1 MKLNSK
7 YLIES
12 ILEELEDDELTP
24 KSDFEKLMSALTSD
38 LSNARQAME
47 MYDIG
52 AYELTPEEDAK
63 VKKVMMDIEARE
75 IVRDSLKGGKDLKAL
90 GYDFHQV
97 FMDAYGFT
105 PPKSKEFEL
114 WGGKTKD
121 EELSLKATVGGK
133 ELEFEFWYDQQ
144 FSNYIIEPW
153 FRFDTMHDK
162 DGDVSLLSDH
172 IIIREGDVERKVSK
186 EELPSA
192 LRNAMGIPWD
202 AYGTEGLP
210 EWPELPK
217 GQPPVDGPEG
227 TDEPVYE
234 GKRKLNKSYL
244 FETIAEVM
252 SEIGENFGGT
262 PDGGL
267 LHEAWDSQWP
277 KHFEE
282 LKTHIKEF
290 TDKGKAAEDIL
301 SKYALE
307 AMTFNHLGFKT
318 IWDAYGRLFKAF
330 VRTYV
335 RDEGDLTKI
344 RKLITNSFNAQ
355 AKSDQ
360 FQKFLDAR
368 RDKGNEGALRVLNK
382 LISSLDKQIR
392 KGWRSMEDKGVDWN
406 NVEEE
411 FDREITQA
419 VQRQQFREAGQVTSN
434 ILEIIQFVEMDK
446 SDDNAKKLAAF
457 YNKIKKAA
465 KSDQIDVLAI
475 ADEVNLIPVTNDWI
489 VDQIHTIDMTPC
501 PDSEVGQ
508 PCVMHN
514 FDDGFFWYDISS
526 DTCEITAQKMN
537 SCGDASMSGSELFNL
552 MSHSET
558 GKPRWHVTVEWN
570 EEEKAFIQVLGNANT
585 VPKKEYWPHIKWLY
599 ENYGKPEI
607 SGYAWEHVQGNNVK
621 QNVYNFLKYLG
632 LKSSAPLTEEWV
644 QMKQQI
650 DDGFYNVQSWD
661 GELDTLG
668 HREGDFSRLRFIA
681 HANRIDMSM
690 RIKRNLL
697 KVGSQKGAAEWSDI
711 RDYKN
716 AARRLQRTE
725 VLADD
730 YILDMI
736 PHEWREFFNE
746 KGWTQRVRFSHGGNM
761 MLYFNWTSI
770 PLQEMDGG
778 RNDDPEYR
786 NQLQREGLAFFLKE
800 MGENFSVEAMTK
812 LGKDV
817 GDQLER
823 AADDIGLSRAAYDR
837 GDDLD
842 EGKRK
847 LDGDYLRSVI
857 LEVLK
862 DSLKTKK
869 D

>member
-1 MKLNSK
+1 MKVNRKNLFK
-7 YLIES
+7 LIAES
-12 ILEELEDDELTP
+12 IEDESLTP
-24 KSDFEKLMSALTSD
+24 
-38 LSNARQAME
+38 
-47 MYDIG
+47 G
-52 AYELTPEEDAK
+52 YEDN
-63 VKKVMMDIEARE
+63 
-75 IVRDSLKGGKDLKAL
+75 
-90 GYDFHQV
+90 Q
-97 FMDAYGFT
+97 
-105 PPKSKEFEL
+105 
-114 WGGKTKD
+114 
-121 EELSLKATVGGK
+121 
-133 ELEFEFWYDQQ
+133 
-144 FSNYIIEPW
+144 
-153 FRFDTMHDK
+153 
-162 DGDVSLLSDH
+162 
-172 IIIREGDVERKVSK
+172 
-186 EELPSA
+186 
-192 LRNAMGIPWD
+192 
-202 AYGTEGLP
+202 
-210 EWPELPK
+210 
-217 GQPPVDGPEG
+217 
-227 TDEPVYE
+227 
-234 GKRKLNKSYL
+234 KLNKSYL
-244 FETIAEVM
+244 METIAEVM
-252 SEIGENFGGT
+252 SETGENFGET
-262 PDGGL
+262 PGGDL

-277 KHFEE
+277 SNFSE
-282 LKTHIKEF
+282 LKERIKEF
-290 TDKGKAAEDIL
+290 TDKGKVAEDIL

-307 AMTFNHLGFKT
+307 AMSFNHLGFKT
-318 IWDAYGRLFKAF
+318 IWEAYGRLFKAF
-330 VRTYV
+330 ARTYV

-419 VQRQQFREAGQVTSN
+419 VQKQQFREASQVTSN

-465 KSDQIDVLAI
+465 NSDQIDVVAI
-475 ADEVNLIPVTNDWI
+475 ADEVNLIPVTKNWI
-489 VDQIHTIDMTPC
+489 EDQIISIDMALC

-514 FDDGFFWYDISS
+514 FDDGFFWYDISA
-526 DTCEITAQKMN
+526 DTCELTARKMN

-570 EEEKAFIQVLGNANT
+570 EDEKAFIQVLGNANT
-585 VPKKEYWPHIKWLY
+585 VPKQEYWPYIKWLY
-599 ENYGKPEI
+599 EEFMKPEI
-607 SGYAWEHVQGNNVK
+607 SNYAWEHVRGDNVK
-621 QNVYNFLKYLG
+621 QNVYDFLKYLG
-632 LKSSAPLTEEWV
+632 LKSSEPLVEEWV

-650 DDGFYNVQSWD
+650 NDGFYNVYSFEGD
-661 GELDTLG
+661 
-668 HREGDFSRLRFIA
+668 RAPEGDFSRLRFFEQA
-681 HANRIDMSM
+681 DRVDMSM
-690 RIKRNLL
+690 RIKRKLL
-697 KVGSQKGAAEWSDI
+697 KVGSQKGAAEWDDI

-736 PHEWREFFNE
+736 PHEWREFFKEN
-746 KGWTQRVRFSHGGNM
+746 GWTQRVRFSHGGNM

-778 RNDDPEYR
+778 RNDDPAYR

-800 MGENFSVEAMTK
+800 MGENFSVERMTK

-817 GDQLER
+817 GDQLESV
-823 AADDIGLSRAAYDR
+823 ADELLMSRPAK
-837 GDDLD
+837 DLD
-842 EGKRK
+842 EESQNILSELLK
-847 LDGDYLRSVI
+847 L
-857 LEVLK
+857 
-862 DSLKTKK
+862 KK
-869 D
+869 KIK

>member
-1 MKLNSK
+1 MKLNRK

-12 ILEELEDDELTP
+12 ILEVMMEDDELSP

-38 LSNARQAME
+38 LSNARQAWE

-63 VKKVMMDIEARE
+63 ANKVMMDIEARE

-144 FSNYIIEPW
+144 FSNYVIEPW
-153 FRFDTMHDK
+153 FRFDTIHDT

-192 LRNAMGIPWD
+192 LRSAMGIPWD

-227 TDEPVYE
+227 TDEPVHE
-234 GKRKLNKSYL
+234 GKQKLNKSYL

-262 PDGGL
+262 PAGGL

-277 KHFEE
+277 SHFSE

-290 TDKGKAAEDIL
+290 TDKGRIAEDIL
-301 SKYALE
+301 SKYAL
-307 AMTFNHLGFKT
+307 ATMTFNHLGFKT

-344 RKLITNSFNAQ
+344 RNLITNSFNGQ
-355 AKSDQ
+355 AKEDW

-392 KGWRSMEDKGVDWN
+392 KGWRSLEDKGVDWN

-419 VQRQQFREAGQVTSN
+419 VQKQQFKEASQITSN

-465 KSDQIDVLAI
+465 NSDQIDVLAI

-514 FDDGFFWYDISS
+514 FDDGFFWYDISA
-526 DTCEITAQKMN
+526 DTCELTARKMN

-607 SGYAWEHVQGNNVK
+607 SNYAWEHVQGDNVK
-621 QNVYNFLKYLG
+621 QNVYDFLKYLG
-632 LKSSAPLTEEWV
+632 LKSNEPLTEEWV

-650 DDGFYNVQSWD
+650 NDGFYNVYSFEGD
-661 GELDTLG
+661 
-668 HREGDFSRLRFIA
+668 RAPEGDFSRLRFFEQA
-681 HANRIDMSM
+681 ERVDMSM
-690 RIKRNLL
+690 RIKRKLL
-697 KVGSQKGAAEWSDI
+697 KVGSQKGAAEWDDI

-736 PHEWREFFNE
+736 PHEWREFFKE

-800 MGENFSVEAMTK
+800 MGENFSVERMTK

-817 GDQLER
+817 GDQL
-823 AADDIGLSRAAYDR
+823 AGVADELLMSRPAK
-837 GDDLD
+837 DLD
-842 EGKRK
+842 EESQKILSELLK
-847 LDGDYLRSVI
+847 L
-857 LEVLK
+857 
-862 DSLKTKK
+862 KK
-869 D
+869 KIK